1 MSLSLE
7 AGGSTNTR
15 RGGGDGEDLGGSG
28 RGGGGYHW
36 TRVEV
41 GMTSG
46 GSMEALA
53 TRPTCAKKG
62 GRKSRLV
69 DDVTSTL
76 SYWRTN
82 LTTASFGHVRWM
94 DGEDDVL
101 DPTESKHNRKRQK
114 ETEDLAMTVE
124 LIYY

>member
-46 GSMEALA
+46 GSMEDLGESIEALA
-53 TRPTCAKKG
+53 TLPTCAKKG

-76 SYWRTN
+76 SY
-82 LTTASFGHVRWM
+82 LGS
-94 DGEDDVL
+94 
-101 DPTESKHNRKRQK
+101 
-114 ETEDLAMTVE
+114 
-124 LIYY
+124 

>member
-1 MSLSLE
+1 MLLSLE

-46 GSMEALA
+46 GSMEDLGESIEALA
-53 TRPTCAKKG
+53 QRKMTTDNASCRQRVSASSCNGEQPARTRL
-62 GRKSRLV
+62 R
-69 DDVTSTL
+69 STRI
-76 SYWRTN
+76 S
-82 LTTASFGHVRWM
+82 
-94 DGEDDVL
+94 D
-101 DPTESKHNRKRQK
+101 
-114 ETEDLAMTVE
+114 
-124 LIYY
+124 

>member
-46 GSMEALA
+46 GSMEL
-53 TRPTCAKKG
+53 TLEQLYLKLTDGTNGWILERLHLTKLD
-62 GRKSRLV
+62 GRNY
-69 DDVTSTL
+69 T
-76 SYWRTN
+76 
-82 LTTASFGHVRWM
+82 
-94 DGEDDVL
+94 
-101 DPTESKHNRKRQK
+101 
-114 ETEDLAMTVE
+114 
-124 LIYY
+124 